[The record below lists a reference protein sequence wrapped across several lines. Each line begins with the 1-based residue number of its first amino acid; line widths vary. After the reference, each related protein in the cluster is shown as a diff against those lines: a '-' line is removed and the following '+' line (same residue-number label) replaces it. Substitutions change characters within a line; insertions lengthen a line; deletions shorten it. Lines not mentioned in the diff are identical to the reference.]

1 MNLTKLILLISLSI
15 ILIIGCQEKFDL
27 TTLPTVTIP
36 NLGDTSYVEIFPAFE
51 GFNNPTAVLA
61 GNDQLLYIA
70 DTDNNRIIQMNEAG
84 GILGTITIL
93 RPIAI
98 AQDLRLDLLVSGEI
112 IRETTGDTIG
122 GLFRIHLYEA
132 SHQIANARIDT
143 IFKGTAKPK
152 RRYRG
157 IGTMLANQYLIAR
170 DGPENTSF
178 IDPDSR
184 VLWFNKNDTLITP
197 IGDLATREGS
207 GIVDILRLT
216 GLVTFPN
223 SNDFI
228 LIQSSVDGRMTYGA
242 LWMVYQKSFDF
253 EGWLPKFTTASEFM
267 RPKRFIEPSAVT
279 IDRSRLDI
287 FIVDQANDSIHKFD
301 RRGLYKAE
309 SFGNG
314 KIAASGQGNLLKAPK
329 GAAFMGKTLYIS
341 DSGNNKIRRFRLST
355 DR

>member
-1 MNLTKLILLISLSI
+1 MKLTKLFVLISLSL
-15 ILIIGCQEKFDL
+15 ILIIGCQEKFDSE
-27 TTLPTVTIP
+27 TLPTTTII
-36 NLGDTSYVEIFPAFE
+36 NLGDTSYVEIFPALE
-51 GFNNPTAVLA
+51 GFNNPTAILA
-61 GNDQLLYIA
+61 GHDQLLYIA

-84 GILGTITIL
+84 IILSTIKML

-112 IRETTGDTIG
+112 IRVATGDTIG

-132 SHQIANARIDT
+132 KHNLDTAVVDT
-143 IFKGTAKPK
+143 IFKEPAKPK

-157 IGTMLANQYLIAR
+157 IGILRENQYLIAR
-170 DGPENTSF
+170 DGPDNTSF
-178 IDPDSR
+178 VDPDSR
-184 VLWFNKNDTLITP
+184 VLWFNKNDKLITP
-197 IGDLATREGS
+197 LGDLATREGS
-207 GIVDILRLT
+207 GIVDILRPT

-242 LWMVYQKSFDF
+242 LWMVYQKSYDF
-253 EGWLPKFTTASEFM
+253 EGWLPKFTTPSEFM

-287 FIVDQANDSIHKFD
+287 FIIDQATDTVTKFD

-329 GAAFMGKTLYIS
+329 GAAFMTKTLYIS
-341 DSGNNKIRRFRLST
+341 DSGNNIIRRFRLST